1 MWIWEENVACVGEK
15 GNTYRVEVGKPGRVR
30 LEYLGANWRIILK
43 CILQKQCGGCV
54 DRINLAEDSDICEQG
69 N

>member
-1 MWIWEENVACVGEK
+1 VWGRRKIH
-15 GNTYRVEVGKPGRVR
+15 YRVEVGK

-43 CILQKQCGGCV
+43 CILQKQCGGYV
-54 DRINLAEDSDICEQG
+54 DWIYLVEDSDICEQG

>member
-1 MWIWEENVACVGEK
+1 MCHVWGRREK
-15 GNTYRVEVGKPGRVR
+15 HKVEVGKPEREVR
-30 LEYLGANWRIILK
+30 GCLEYLGANWRIILK

-54 DRINLAEDSDICEQG
+54 GWINLAEDSDICEQG